1 MSLIRLLAMGRSIIG
16 LKREPARYTMVEQ
29 NLLPKFESVKG
40 PPGTVASPPISGT
53 GTGAGLNTRR
63 RPLFSSAFITKNG
76 AKSSRPLVQTELA
89 LGEVKVMRNDL
100 SDADVDV
107 QWVPERVGVG
117 VSVEQVPEP
126 RTRTVEKPLL
136 VPVSSGRSRGWSEMT
151 ARLFEAGGLRS

>member
-1 MSLIRLLAMGRSIIG
+1 MSLIRLLAVGRSIIG
-16 LKREPARYTMVEQ
+16 LKREPARYTMVDQ

-63 RPLFSSAFITKNG
+63 RPLFSSPFISKNG

-107 QWVPERVGVG
+107 QWVPERAGVD
-117 VSVEQVPEP
+117 VEQAPEP